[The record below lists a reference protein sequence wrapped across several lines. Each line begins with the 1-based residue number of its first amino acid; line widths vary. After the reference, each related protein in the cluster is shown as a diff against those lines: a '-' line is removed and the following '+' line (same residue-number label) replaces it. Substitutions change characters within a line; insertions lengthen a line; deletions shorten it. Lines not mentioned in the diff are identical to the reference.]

1 MDAGE
6 EGPMDIN
13 HKNLT
18 ARICPPLIFF
28 LLTLLLIMPP
38 ISIGLDCNN
47 PPRGFGGSWAR
58 AYKQWCE
65 SCGGTY
71 SSRGP
76 SCTPGPKW
84 GGVQRGTGVPSYDYE
99 AERQRQIEE
108 ERRRLEAERQR
119 QQELEEQR
127 RREEEA
133 AKLRQEQFERNK
145 QEALRSMKDIAEGE
159 LGLKGAEAGALGLKD
174 IGDTGTGSLGLKDI
188 TTSARADH
196 PQKAECEW
204 GNLGASVVDIR
215 CLGLDPD
222 KPISVD
228 PNITKGKERVFP
240 AQIDPKTFENANY
253 NKGFET
259 LMSFDAASAA
269 IAVEYFKKAQ
279 KERPKDPLVRN
290 GLLLA
295 QDIYKARLKKEQ
307 EKNDQARATYFTLQ
321 SYAAMMMGDMEKAKD
336 YITEARKLDPEN
348 NNTKFV
354 ESLAKMDL
362 ALKGTYPARRDAY
375 RLVANSLVSIN
386 RYGDLAVAEVMLES
400 ARGLQP
406 EDKFI
411 DMFLQELRNYRAGL
425 VPATTKNKKTP

>member
-1 MDAGE
+1 
-6 EGPMDIN
+6 
-13 HKNLT
+13 
-18 ARICPPLIFF
+18 
-28 LLTLLLIMPP
+28 
-38 ISIGLDCNN
+38 
-47 PPRGFGGSWAR
+47 
-58 AYKQWCE
+58 
-65 SCGGTY
+65 
-71 SSRGP
+71 
-76 SCTPGPKW
+76 
-84 GGVQRGTGVPSYDYE
+84 
-99 AERQRQIEE
+99 
-108 ERRRLEAERQR
+108 
-119 QQELEEQR
+119 
-127 RREEEA
+127 
-133 AKLRQEQFERNK
+133 
-145 QEALRSMKDIAEGE
+145 MKDIAEGE
-159 LGLKGAEAGALGLKD
+159 FGLKGADAGALGLKD

-204 GNLGASVVDIR
+204 GNLGASVVDLR
-215 CLGLDPD
+215 CLGLDSD

-228 PNITKGKERVFP
+228 PNVTKGKERVFP

-253 NKGFET
+253 NKGFKA
-259 LMSFDAASAA
+259 LMRFDAASAA
-269 IAVEYFKKAQ
+269 TAVEYFKKAQ

-290 GLLLA
+290 GLFLA

-348 NNTKFV
+348 NNIKFV

-400 ARGLQP
+400 ARELQP

-411 DMFLQELRNYRAGL
+411 DMFLQELRNYRAGF
-425 VPATTKNKKTP
+425 VSATTKNKKTP